1 MPRPEEQVSTSE
13 VDNDGYLAPRV
24 LSEGPNTAGISG
36 AAALNS
42 VDGMEVAEY
51 HYIFINGKKV

>member
-1 MPRPEEQVSTSE
+1 MPRPEEQATTSE

-24 LSEGPNTAGISG
+24 LTEGLNPAGISG
-36 AAALNS
+36 AAPLNS

-51 HYIFINGKKV
+51 HYIYINGKKV